1 MERKKSEGKERL
13 VIKARRS
20 SCASSV
26 LSTALESVD
35 VADFFKLF
43 LCTSSLSSLLYFCIF
58 GFLRYP
64 LLFVPISRFHLWRLV
79 PPLSILKF
87 YTFPCFAFWLGNTR
101 PRFRHRT
108 PKRDAIVSGCITPS
122 ACSRCHAHQRTR
134 ANTNFLTSFLCTK
147 ETLSLCCS
155 TARPR
160 LRSLSLSTL
169 VDFHPL
175 GKVSDPKSDSD

>member
-1 MERKKSEGKERL
+1 MY
-13 VIKARRS
+13 VISILFALLLYLRFSPLSSSFRS
-20 SCASSV
+20 H
-26 LSTALESVD
+26 
-35 VADFFKLF
+35 FPF
-43 LCTSSLSSLLYFCIF
+43 SSLAACSST
-58 GFLRYP
+58 
-64 LLFVPISRFHLWRLV
+64 
-79 PPLSILKF
+79 SILKF